1 MTGNISQSAV
11 DIPILEK
18 CDIVVVGGG
27 MSGVAAAIKAARR
40 GKKVV
45 IVAERGYFGR
55 EITASFA
62 AKLDPADK
70 ELEPPLKY
78 EILNEMGGAGGYQGN
93 MMDVSVLQMTLDR
106 LITSAGVKTYFHS
119 RGIKALT
126 DDGEVTGVIMAN
138 KSGRQAIL
146 SKVVI
151 DAAEE
156 ARIAASAGA
165 RFFDDGAEGRVKRC
179 FTMNLAD
186 YTGREEIPVPDDIP
200 VSDGKFFVTPTL
212 WEGEYLVSFFLSDVY
227 DVTKVEDVTKMEIET
242 RRCVIKITEFLRG
255 NVRGFE
261 NAMLTESGNE
271 ALLMSGKRII
281 GAETLTIEQV
291 IKGHSMPPGIPSV
304 VMREG
309 EVGMESISFF
319 IPYGCLIPKGVKN
332 LIVASSHISVDAR
345 LQPFLLQFSNALQLG
360 EGAGEMAV
368 NMIDM

>member
-27 MSGVAAAIKAARR
+27 MSGVAAAIKAARK

-45 IVAERGYFGR
+45 IVVERGYFGR
-55 EITASFA
+55 EITASFV
-62 AKLDPADK
+62 AKLAPADK
-70 ELEPPLKY
+70 DLEPPLKY

-93 MMDVSVLQMTLDR
+93 MMDINVLQMALDR
-106 LITSAGVKTYFHS
+106 LITSAGAKTYFHS
-119 RGIKALT
+119 RGAKALT
-126 DDGEVTGVIMAN
+126 DDGEVTGIIMAN

-146 SKVVI
+146 SKVVV

-165 RFFDDGAEGRVKRC
+165 RFFDYDNAEGKVKRC

-186 YTGREEIPVPDDIP
+186 YIGREEIPAPDDIP
-200 VSDGKFFVTPTL
+200 VSDGKIFVIPTL
-212 WEGEYLVSFFLSDVY
+212 WEGEYLVSFFLSGVY
-227 DVTKVEDVTKMEIET
+227 DSTKVEDVTKMEIET
-242 RRCVIKITEFLRG
+242 RRCVIKITEFLRE

-261 NAMLTESGNE
+261 NAMLTESANE

-281 GAETLTIEQV
+281 GMETLTIEQV
-291 IKGHSMPPGIPSV
+291 VKGHSMPPGIPSV
-304 VMREG
+304 IMREG
-309 EVGMESISFF
+309 ELGMESISFF

-332 LIVASSHISVDAR
+332 LIVASSHISVDAQ
-345 LQPFLLQFSNALQLG
+345 LQPFLLQFANALQLG
-360 EGAGEMAV
+360 EGAGEMAAS
-368 NMIDM
+368 MS